1 MEAVRGAALSARTLD
16 VILKAKKD
24 GEGTGSDRLLRPW
37 LTSTTSRRWLRSNA
51 RIWGRTSRRRPT
63 KGCRDGPSMTSH
75 HPGSAPARRPCI
87 RVVRVRNVMLQ
98 SLKTYVRSERRVCP
112 MPQRWKELWEMLPER
127 RRVGGGWEPPLPLI
141 LDGWWHTS
149 AQEKMLRL
157 QQHLEYAAAHGVLEE
172 VDAFL
177 RALPEAEWAHLGEV

>member
-1 MEAVRGAALSARTLD
+1 
-16 VILKAKKD
+16 
-24 GEGTGSDRLLRPW
+24 
-37 LTSTTSRRWLRSNA
+37 
-51 RIWGRTSRRRPT
+51 
-63 KGCRDGPSMTSH
+63 
-75 HPGSAPARRPCI
+75 
-87 RVVRVRNVMLQ
+87 MLQ